1 MRDCGRR
8 NVGNVEPSEFKS
20 LRLRHESPFRHFRA
34 LLGHARRRKLALIWP
49 FEISKTKGSRFSIG
63 SSPARFRSS
72 CCSSGRLGRVG
83 KSWRRRC
90 LDPRFTRSLGSGVVL
105 SDRVVNGAHRRRSS
119 PHAASRPPAPAVR
132 PSAVGPTG
140 RGLSRRAVA
149 AGGEEALHCRSQ
161 DTADELDPK
170 RSRYSSMNRIISV
183 RGGRAPSRKTRSQ
196 P

>member
-1 MRDCGRR
+1 MPM
-8 NVGNVEPSEFKS
+8 NYFSSVLSAALVLVVSNP
-20 LRLRHESPFRHFRA
+20 A
-34 LLGHARRRKLALIWP
+34 LLQAQAILLDWDQNWDFLNPTRGALPRDSAVLAV
-49 FEISKTKGSRFSIG
+49 
-63 SSPARFRSS
+63 PAAAWEEF
-72 CCSSGRLGRVG
+72 G

-161 DTADELDPK
+161 DTADELDPEAIPVLVDEPDHLGQG
-170 RSRYSSMNRIISV
+170 RSSSFAKNTLAALRISFAAV
-183 RGGRAPSRKTRSQ
+183 
-196 P
+196 